1 MECTVEGL
9 HSSGSFTMFSAPIK
23 VFLFEVCWLSLIIP
37 LVNFSVTSL
46 CTALTHLAYQ
56 RVSCDEVFM
65 LIWAEGWAS
74 ATCQN
79 LLDVMLIWTEGWAST
94 SCRSL
99 LDASQKARSLLPP
112 PSTLVFYYF
121 LLLRLWPG
129 PVKPGWGIWEEIP
142 VARQHKAVLLRV
154 QSRTSYGEPTPAA
167 TSSCYLPMDLCRG
180 MMSVCVWS
188 PALWKMLVQ
197 L

>member
-1 MECTVEGL
+1 MECTAEGL
-9 HSSGSFTMFSAPIK
+9 HSSGSFTMFSAPIR

-94 SCRSL
+94 SCWSL

-121 LLLRLWPG
+121 LQLRLWPG
-129 PVKPGWGIWEEIP
+129 PIKPGWGIWEEIP
-142 VARQHKAVLLRV
+142 MAI
-154 QSRTSYGEPTPAA
+154 STG
-167 TSSCYLPMDLCRG
+167 LCC
-180 MMSVCVWS
+180 SVCTHRC
-188 PALWKMLVQ
+188 PMGNQ
-197 L
+197 LLLQPRRVTCPWISVVAWFLSLCDLQHSEWC

>member
-1 MECTVEGL
+1 MECMAEGL
-9 HSSGSFTMFSAPIK
+9 HSSGSFTMFSAPIRF
-23 VFLFEVCWLSLIIP
+23 FLFEVCWLSLIIP

-79 LLDVMLIWTEGWAST
+79 LLDVMLIRTEGWAST
-94 SCRSL
+94 SSWSL
-99 LDASQKARSLLPP
+99 LDISQKARSLSP
-112 PSTLVFYYF
+112 PSSTLTFHYF
-121 LLLRLWPG
+121 LLLGLG
-129 PVKPGWGIWEEIP
+129 PCFVKPGGELLPAGQGNWDSERNPRGPWNASWNYFFRCVISSTLSAAIAS
-142 VARQHKAVLLRV
+142 VAI
-154 QSRTSYGEPTPAA
+154 
-167 TSSCYLPMDLCRG
+167 SSL
-180 MMSVCVWS
+180 
-188 PALWKMLVQ
+188 Q